1 MWAHRSRVPS
11 IVVGD
16 SWRQVLEATG
26 RLHLQSESSVMNAS
40 AQQASLLSTQPRT
53 QVRGMVLLTCRADL
67 PTSVKLI

>member
-26 RLHLQSESSVMNAS
+26 RVHPQSESSVMNAS
-40 AQQASLLSTQPRT
+40 AQQASLLFTQPRT
-53 QVRGMVLLTCRADL
+53 QVLLTCRADL